1 MINPSTDST
10 ELTKTSTAGKPT
22 LLAETNANDITSV
35 LDKRPK
41 LIEEINP
48 DINLDETN
56 DFDLTPEK
64 KPALSSMKHNLM
76 DLDKRLAATVPMG
89 NFVHQFDKLK
99 ISIDLRYWQ
108 AIGFEFDLEASNM
121 FRCVSPEKPD
131 TWADER
137 KRIKKHDEELMEQYE
152 SSYLVAEQNP
162 VTVPEFEELDEFF
175 EADSE
180 EEFEETEEEKEA
192 FKKSHRLVVKH
203 FPNCKIKYSAR
214 TENRTQGLNNVY
226 IKNDYLFICVT
237 GKFMGTSES
246 LGYITRNNIIEVLE
260 KVQRLAGFRFN
271 AESFL
276 SRAIVYICHLC
287 IDLIT
292 TDKPKDID
300 ALSCLFPF
308 STDQHAIRK
317 YGRHGLQL
325 KSKAK
330 NAGSSLVFYDKLV
343 EVKCRLQPL
352 LNKINIENP
361 ENPITMEQLMARYN
375 YPQNLDSI
383 LRVELQ
389 IYKLHDMRI
398 LLDIPE
404 KEPRKVYLT
413 DVLNSTATPILTRF
427 EVFGATEQILRDKI
441 WGYIENA
448 ERPQTEIR
456 TYRELKDRL
465 AEERLALLLI
475 DNRHDIPK
483 LKSYLKVEYGIDN
496 EALINS
502 LTTHI
507 KDDLLNF
514 LLYKK
519 PKAIKRVL
527 NILNKVH
534 IYYGR
539 GADNE

>member
-1 MINPSTDST
+1 MKTNDKKTAKKRKG
-10 ELTKTSTAGKPT
+10 ETST
-22 LLAETNANDITSV
+22 NDITSV
-35 LDKRPK
+35 LAERPK

-76 DLDKRLAATVPMG
+76 DLDKRLAATVPVG
-89 NFVHQFDKLK
+89 NFVQQFDKLK
-99 ISIDLRYWQ
+99 IAIDLRYWQ

-121 FRCVSPEKPD
+121 FRCIAPEKPD

-137 KRIKKHDEELMEQYE
+137 KRIKKHDDELMEQYE

-162 VTVPEFEELDEFF
+162 VTVPEFEDLDEFLNTDT
-175 EADSE
+175 EEDSE
-180 EEFEETEEEKEA
+180 DMFQETEEEKET
-192 FKKSHRLVVKH
+192 FKKFSHRLNVKH
-203 FPNCKIKYSAR
+203 FPNCKIEYSSR
-214 TENRTQGLNNVY
+214 TANRTRGLNNVY
-226 IKNDYLFICVT
+226 IKNDHLFICVT

-276 SRAIVYICHLC
+276 TRAVVYICHLC
-287 IDLIT
+287 IDLISI
-292 TDKPKDID
+292 DIAKDID
-300 ALSCLFPF
+300 ALSSFFPL
-308 STDQHAIRK
+308 SSNKHVIRK

-330 NAGSSLVFYDKLV
+330 NAGSSLVFYNKLIEV
-343 EVKCRLQPL
+343 EHNLLRLL
-352 LNKINIENP
+352 DKINFENP
-361 ENPITMEQLMARYN
+361 ENPITLKQLRSRYN
-375 YPQNLDSI
+375 YPKNLDLI
-383 LRVELQ
+383 MRVELQ
-389 IYKLHDMRI
+389 IYKLQEMRA
-398 LLDIPE
+398 LLNIPE
-404 KEPRKVYLT
+404 REAGMVYLT
-413 DVLNSTATPILTRF
+413 DVLNSTATPILKRF
-427 EVFGATEQILRDKI
+427 EVFGATEAILRDKI
-441 WGYIENA
+441 WGYIENT
-448 ERPQTEIR
+448 ERTQTEIR

-475 DNRHDIPK
+475 DNRHDIPT

-496 EALINS
+496 EALINN

-507 KDDLLNF
+507 KNDLLNF

-519 PKAIKRVL
+519 PKAIKRVM

>member
-1 MINPSTDST
+1 MKTNDKKTAKKRKG
-10 ELTKTSTAGKPT
+10 ETST
-22 LLAETNANDITSV
+22 NDITSV
-35 LDKRPK
+35 LAERPK

-64 KPALSSMKHNLM
+64 KPALSSMQHNLR
-76 DLDKRLAATVPMG
+76 DLDKRLAITVPVG
-89 NFVHQFDKLK
+89 NFVQQFDKLK
-99 ISIDLRYWQ
+99 IAIDLRFWE

-137 KRIKKHDEELMEQYE
+137 KRIKKHDEELMEKYE
-152 SSYLVAEQNP
+152 SSYLVSEQSP
-162 VTVPEFEELDEFF
+162 ITVPEFEELDEFL
-175 EADSE
+175 ETDSE
-180 EEFEETEEEKEA
+180 EEFEETEEEKETL
-192 FKKSHRLVVKH
+192 KKSSHRLNNRH
-203 FPNCKIKYSAR
+203 FSNCKIEYTSR
-214 TENRTQGLNNVY
+214 TANRTRGLNNVY
-226 IKNDYLFICVT
+226 IKNDHLFICVT

-246 LGYITRNNIIEVLE
+246 LGYITRDNIIEVLE

-300 ALSCLFPF
+300 ALSCLFPLG
-308 STDQHAIRK
+308 TDQHAIRK

-352 LNKINIENP
+352 LNKINLENP
-361 ENPITMEQLMARYN
+361 ENPITMEQLIARYN
-375 YPQNLDSI
+375 YPKNLDSI

-404 KEPRKVYLT
+404 KEPRKVYLS

-441 WGYIENA
+441 WGYIKNT
-448 ERPQTEIR
+448 ERTQTEIR

-465 AEERLALLLI
+465 AEERIALLLI

-496 EALINS
+496 EALINN

-507 KDDLLNF
+507 KNDLLNF

-519 PKAIKRVL
+519 AKAIKRVL
-527 NILNKVH
+527 NILEKVH
-534 IYYGR
+534 AYYGR